1 MTASSPVFSLDFPVA
16 SVHERHSA
24 LFRHQP
30 EDFFVEEILG
40 FEPDEQGEHLWIYLE
55 KTGLNTHDV
64 ARMISEKSG
73 LKIRDI
79 GYSGMKDKKAVT
91 RQWFS
96 IKSNKDFNFDG
107 LQGVQLLDQRRNSR
121 KLKRG
126 MHRENCFRIRLREM
140 LTDKNMES
148 VAKGAVTIKQQGV
161 PNYFGLQRFGKE
173 GANLEKSAALFDG
186 KMRNCPRFQRSI
198 YLSAARAYLFNSVLG
213 KRVEAGN
220 WNSFLEGDMM
230 SLNGTSSVF
239 KAEVGDEAIAGR
251 LSDGD
256 IHPTG
261 PLWGA
266 GKLETEG
273 QVRLLESDVAD
284 THELLARG
292 LEHEGL
298 KQERR
303 ALRVQPMDFSYSPD
317 GEDALVLEFRL
328 PRGSYA
334 TSVLRELVKAPGL

>member
-1 MTASSPVFSLDFPVA
+1 M
-16 SVHERHSA
+16 
-24 LFRHQP
+24 
-30 EDFFVEEILG
+30 EEILG
-40 FEPDEQGEHLWIYLE
+40 FEPDEQGEHLWLFLE
-55 KTGLNTHDV
+55 KTQLNTHDV
-64 ARMISEKSG
+64 ARMLSEKTG

-96 IKSNKDFNFDG
+96 IKSNKDVNFEG

-126 MHRENCFRIRLREM
+126 MHRENHFRIRLRGN
-140 LTDKNMES
+140 LTDQHMES
-148 VAKGAVTIKQQGV
+148 VEKGAAIINQQGV

-173 GANLEKSAALFDG
+173 GANLEKTVALFNG
-186 KMRNCPRFQRSI
+186 KMRNCPRFQRGI
-198 YLSAARAYLFNSVLG
+198 YLSAARAYLFNQVLG

-220 WNSFLEGDMM
+220 WNTFLEGDMM

-239 KAEVGDEAIAGR
+239 KAEEDDKAIAGR
-251 LSDGD
+251 LSEGD

-266 GKLETEG
+266 GKLETDA
-273 QVRLLESDVAD
+273 QTSLLESDVAD
-284 THELLARG
+284 SNALLARG
-292 LEHEGL
+292 LEKEGL

-303 ALRVQPMDFSYSPD
+303 ALRVQPMEFSYSTD
-317 GEDALVLEFRL
+317 GEAALVMEFRL

-334 TSVLRELVKAPGL
+334 TSVLRELVKASGL

>member
-1 MTASSPVFSLDFPVA
+1 M
-16 SVHERHSA
+16 
-24 LFRHQP
+24 
-30 EDFFVEEILG
+30 EEILG
-40 FEPDEQGEHLWIYLE
+40 FEPDEQGEHLWLFLE

-64 ARMISEKSG
+64 ARMISKKTG

-96 IKSNKDFNFDG
+96 VKSNKDFNFDG
-107 LQGVQLLDQRRNSR
+107 LPGIQLLDQRRNSR

-126 MHRENCFRIRLREM
+126 MHRENRFRIRLREI
-140 LTDKNMES
+140 LTDKHLES
-148 VAKGAVTIKQQGV
+148 FAKNAVTIKQQGV
-161 PNYFGLQRFGKE
+161 PNYFGVQRFGKE

-186 KMRNCPRFQRSI
+186 KMRNCPRFQRGI
-198 YLSAARAYLFNSVLG
+198 YLSAARAYLFNRVLG

-239 KAEVGDEAIAGR
+239 KAEEGDKAIAGR
-251 LSDGD
+251 LAGGD

-266 GKLETEG
+266 GKLETDG
-273 QVRLLESDVAD
+273 QARHLESDVAESN
-284 THELLARG
+284 ELLTMG
-292 LEHEGL
+292 LEKEGL

-303 ALRVQPMDFSYSPD
+303 ALRVQPMEFTYSSD
-317 GEDALVLEFRL
+317 GDDALVLEFRL

-334 TSVLRELVKAPGL
+334 TSVLRELVKASGL